1 MTDDIDSRL
10 FRLLGGDALA
20 DLRKRLRRHFE
31 RTAADDPTEGL
42 RLTGLAPEEREALAS
57 LMGRPHS
64 RAKSIVVDVGIV
76 DAALREAGIA
86 ASLRQ
91 ALELLDGPIVN
102 RADARAE
109 AQGRWSAVASGSRH
123 PGLATFLQTPAGLGL
138 LKRLSRQDCSRAS
151 ALRDGADV
159 ILECLPAGGLPRAQL
174 AAERLGDAHAL
185 DPDRPIATLVL
196 SAWRHFEGSLP
207 AEDND
212 EPRKAERA
220 RETWAR
226 AGVLVNELARPA
238 LVLNL
243 PTDDDRGCFGK
254 LGEPAYASLRLLLR
268 TPPAWAVAGR
278 TVHVCEN
285 PNLVAIAAD
294 RLGSRCAP
302 LVCTD
307 GMPAAAQRTL
317 LSQLAA
323 GGARLLYHGDFD
335 WPGIRIANHV
345 MQVHGAGPW
354 QFQTADYQAAL
365 SFVPRKGHSIGGE
378 PVPASWDA
386 ALAVVMQRH
395 ALAIPEE
402 SLATSLLR
410 DLVARIS

>member
-1 MTDDIDSRL
+1 MTGVTDPRL
-10 FRLLGGDALA
+10 LRLLGGDALA
-20 DLRKRLRRHFE
+20 NIRKRLRRYFE
-31 RTAADDPTEGL
+31 RAAADDPIEGL

-64 RAKSIVVDVGIV
+64 HARSIVVDVAVI
-76 DAALREAGIA
+76 DAALRDAGIA
-86 ASLRQ
+86 ASLRH
-91 ALELLDGPIVN
+91 ALELIDGPIVN

-109 AQGRWSAVASGSRH
+109 AQGRWSVIASGSRH
-123 PGLATFLQTPAGLGL
+123 HGLAVFLQTPAGLGL

-151 ALRDGADV
+151 ALRDGADL
-159 ILECLPAGGLPRAQL
+159 ILDCLPTGGQPRAQL

-185 DPDRPIATLVL
+185 DPGRPIATLVL
-196 SAWRHFEGSLP
+196 AAWRHFEGSLP
-207 AEDND
+207 SEDDD

-238 LVLNL
+238 LFLNL
-243 PTDDDRGCFGK
+243 PTEDESGCFGK

-268 TPPAWAVAGR
+268 SPPAWAVVGR
-278 TVHVCEN
+278 TVYVCEN
-285 PNLVAIAAD
+285 PNLLAIAAD

-317 LSQLAA
+317 LGQLAT

-345 MQVHGAGPW
+345 MQLHGAGPW
-354 QFQTADYQAAL
+354 QFQTADYQSALCLAA
-365 SFVPRKGHSIGGE
+365 RMGQSIGGE
-378 PVPASWDA
+378 PVPASWDE
-386 ALAVVMQRH
+386 ALAGVMQDH
-395 ALAIPEE
+395 GLAIPEE

-410 DLVARIS
+410 DLGPK